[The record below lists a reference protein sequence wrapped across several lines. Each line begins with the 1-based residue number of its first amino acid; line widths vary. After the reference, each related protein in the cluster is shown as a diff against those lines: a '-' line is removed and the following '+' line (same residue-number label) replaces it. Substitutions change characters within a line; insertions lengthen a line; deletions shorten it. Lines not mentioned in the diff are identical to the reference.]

1 MKKFLAVALAVVFS
15 FSFCLVGFAD
25 SLVTEKPVISN
36 SSVSISMADVKSVL
50 NVISTITDKLQ
61 AKCYATREYYFY
73 YMLMNKLNYSVTEFT
88 VDTNGNITGFTNDYL
103 FYYLKYGV
111 VKSESTSWYNMG
123 HGFKDTGD
131 GRTYMSLCGFDCD
144 WDWYY
149 MGFQYTA
156 NITTVSSYD
165 DYLNSMSS
173 LEKAS
178 SCYFEFFDYYNTA
191 LAKIILS
198 YNLQSLTLDYA
209 SNNLTDYSP
218 VVSGSVLNEY
228 IEEQNTLSDPK
239 GKDLFLQSYR
249 TATYWHKTY
258 ASWETP
264 IFDDTKN
271 TPLSDLYLVPFYLD
285 NDGTYYYSDIQLHF
299 YYVEEDDPN
308 ADRALYCDVY
318 KWVSDL
324 GYVLQKSVCC
334 FELLSY
340 ALPDVYYMETGLYKS
355 SYCFLYYGSFEQYS
369 NGKSTGSTVIDFSEY
384 YYFSADRSSSVYVN
398 DSNFSNKFYKA
409 YSDHI
414 SGDTDDLGYICSK
427 SSIERTYSDID
438 TSQINNNYVV
448 TITGDTVYDYSITNP
463 ETGESDTINNYV
475 TNNYTYVTNNTTNN
489 NGGDSSGGSGGSS
502 GGSVSGDVTV
512 HGDIGVN
519 GNVGVDIN
527 VNVPDINI
535 NVNQVS
541 GAGSSGTGINPDD
554 ILNGSS
560 VDLEKYYDDAVSQA
574 SGVRSF
580 LTLFFDFLPVEIISL
595 LGMLIAVAI
604 VCRIFGR

>member
-1 MKKFLAVALAVVFS
+1 MKKILAVALAVVFS

-228 IEEQNTLSDPK
+228 IEEQNTLTDPK

-249 TATYWHKTY
+249 TATYWHTNY
-258 ASWETP
+258 SNNFTP
-264 IFDDTKN
+264 IFDDTNN

-285 NDGTYYYSDIQLHF
+285 DNGTYYYSDLQLHF
-299 YYVEEDDPN
+299 YYIEEDDPY
-308 ADRALYCDVY
+308 ADRAFYVDVY
-318 KWVSDL
+318 KWTSGL
-324 GYVLQKSVCC
+324 GYVLQSGTGGVLV
-334 FELLSY
+334 ELLSY
-340 ALPDVYYMETGLYKS
+340 ALPDVYYLPTNFGKNS
-355 SYCFLYYGSFEQYS
+355 TVSVSYGSFEDYS
-369 NGKSTGSTVIDFSEY
+369 NGKYPTTKSFSISSLSNWRY
-384 YYFSADRSSSVYVN
+384 GYSPDRSSSVDLLNLNSYSSIYSNYTSDVDDCGYV
-398 DSNFSNKFYKA
+398 
-409 YSDHI
+409 
-414 SGDTDDLGYICSK
+414 CSK

-448 TITGDTVYDYSITNP
+448 TITGDTIYDYSITNP

-489 NGGDSSGGSGGSS
+489 NGGDSSGGSGGS
-502 GGSVSGDVTV
+502 VSGDVTV

-535 NVNQVS
+535 NVNQ
-541 GAGSSGTGINPDD
+541 GDTTSGTDEDINDYIDTSGDVDVGGVISKLPELSKGFTDYLKGFFAWLPTEIYGLV
-554 ILNGSS
+554 ILILVIS
-560 VDLEKYYDDAVSQA
+560 VWNVF
-574 SGVRSF
+574 RS
-580 LTLFFDFLPVEIISL
+580 
-595 LGMLIAVAI
+595 
-604 VCRIFGR
+604 RR